1 MKFWLII
8 AGSFLIF
15 GLIMFVIVMSI
26 NGWDFSK
33 LGASKF
39 VTNTHEIDSRFD
51 SLSIDTDTADIY
63 ILPSTDGACRVEAYE
78 MENAKHSVSVKDGTL
93 FVEINDERA
102 WYEELNFNTDSPKI
116 TVYMPFTE
124 LDALVIK
131 ECTGDIEISKN
142 FTLKSVDISVTTGD
156 VKCYASAKDSIKI
169 EATTGNI
176 FVKDVTSSSIDI
188 SLTTGDI
195 TLIDVQCSGDIGTK
209 LTTGMSKMKNVQ
221 CKNLVSKG
229 STGDLEL
236 ENVLCQEK
244 LYAKRKTGDIELD
257 GCDGGEIE
265 FDLTTG
271 DVEGTLLS
279 DKVFITRTSTGDIDV
294 PESIT
299 GGKCKITTTTGDI
312 NIKIKK

>member
-8 AGSFLIF
+8 AGSLLIF
-15 GLIMFVIVMSI
+15 GLVMFVIVMSI
-26 NGWDFSK
+26 NGWDFSN
-33 LGASKF
+33 LGASRLI
-39 VTNTHEIDSRFD
+39 TNTHEIENSFN
-51 SLSIDTDTADIY
+51 SISINTTTADIS
-63 ILPSTDGACRVEAYE
+63 ILPSTDGACRVECYE
-78 MENAKHSVSVKDGTL
+78 LEKAKHSVSVKDDTL
-93 FVEINDERA
+93 CVELDDERA
-102 WYEELNFNTDSPKI
+102 WYDMINFNPDSPKI
-116 TVYMPFTE
+116 TLFLPFKE
-124 LDALVIK
+124 YGSLVIN
-131 ECTGDIEISKN
+131 D
-142 FTLKSVDISVTTGD
+142 TTGD
-156 VKCYASAKDSIKI
+156 LEVCNNLAFGS
-169 EATTGNI
+169 
-176 FVKDVTSSSIDI
+176 VDI

-195 TLIDVQCSGDIGTK
+195 TLSDIQCDGNININ
-209 LTTGMSKMKNVQ
+209 LTTGKTQMTNVQ

-229 STGDLEL
+229 STGDLKL

-244 LYAKRKTGDIELD
+244 LYAKRTTGDIELD

-271 DVEGTLLS
+271 DVEGTILS